1 MNIWAAVTA
10 SAALSPC
17 TPFIIFFPSCPGW
30 GLHKTVEKLTG
41 NLFWPFF
48 FSPLGCFL
56 FPDVAHHVAQQTAT
70 PVQERW
76 WCRAVSR
83 YGVGWHCHRTKG
95 LSNCSL
101 NDLTAIQCLK
111 DCIVFF
117 FFFFIEWA
125 FKYPTEN
132 EITAFLDCFC
142 RGYITALQWS
152 ITTSTFSFILL
163 NNYVILWI
171 LFYDYSTGVGT
182 LRADLSSYPL
192 WSLQCLP
199 PVKNG
204 VCGGSSKHYCK
215 VLYVSGKV

>member
-17 TPFIIFFPSCPGW
+17 TPSIIFFPSCPGW

-111 DCIVFF
+111 DCIVSCFF
-117 FFFFIEWA
+117 FFFFVCSSLNGHSNIQL
-125 FKYPTEN
+125 KMK
-132 EITAFLDCFC
+132 
-142 RGYITALQWS
+142 LQLSLIASVEVPSQHCSGASPRAPSVSYCW
-152 ITTSTFSFILL
+152 TTMWYYEYYFMIILQ
-163 NNYVILWI
+163 
-171 LFYDYSTGVGT
+171 G
-182 LRADLSSYPL
+182 
-192 WSLQCLP
+192 
-199 PVKNG
+199 
-204 VCGGSSKHYCK
+204 
-215 VLYVSGKV
+215 